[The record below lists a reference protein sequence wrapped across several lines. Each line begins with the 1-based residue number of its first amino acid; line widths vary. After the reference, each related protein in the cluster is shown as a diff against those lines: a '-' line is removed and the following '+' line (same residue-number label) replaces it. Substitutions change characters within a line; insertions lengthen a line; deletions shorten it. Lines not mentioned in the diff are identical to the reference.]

1 MFLTAEA
8 ELSITFTLL
17 QNYKLDKK
25 IKFNEIDNIWIYLIF
40 LMFLISEKS

>member
-8 ELSITFTLL
+8 ELSIAFTLL

-25 IKFNEIDNIWIYLIF
+25 IKYNEIDNI
-40 LMFLISEKS
+40 